1 MTNNGIIFYKF
12 ILPKDNNF
20 EINCNFFN
28 SCKSYSCNL
37 EYMTRKEYNI
47 AVDEYSDNIFRFAMK
62 HLRNEMS
69 AKDIVQETFTKV
81 WIKHEEVSYEKVK
94 SYLFTTAYHAIVDW
108 VKKESR
114 SGDIENTKESSG
126 DPSINFDVQEVLTE
140 ALDRLPEMQKSVVL
154 LRDYEGYNYAEIAEI
169 TGLSESQVKVYI
181 FRARKALKEYIK
193 RLELVI

>member
-1 MTNNGIIFYKF
+1 
-12 ILPKDNNF
+12 
-20 EINCNFFN
+20 
-28 SCKSYSCNL
+28 
-37 EYMTRKEYNI
+37 MTRKEYNLS
-47 AVDEYSDNIFRFAMK
+47 VDEFSDNIFRFAMK

-81 WIKHEEVSYEKVK
+81 WVKHEEVSYEKVK

-108 VKKESR
+108 VKKEKR
-114 SGDIENTKESSG
+114 SGDIEHAEERRE
-126 DPSINFDVQEVLTE
+126 DPSINFDVKEVLE
-140 ALDRLPEMQKSVVL
+140 DAMEKLPEMQKTVVL

-169 TGLSESQVKVYI
+169 TALSESQVKVYI